1 MNTLI
6 MHATCRKDYVRREDG
21 VAKRW
26 DSTWGF
32 LIGEYETVSL
42 GNMVCLQAGS
52 YLLYAPP
59 HHKSQPLLQRR
70 VCTQHCSLALGRVFE
85 LHCC

>member
-26 DSTWGF
+26 DNTWGF

-52 YLLYAPP
+52 YLLLCTTTPQVTAPP
-59 HHKSQPLLQRR
+59 SEESVH
-70 VCTQHCSLALGRVFE
+70 TAL
-85 LHCC
+85 

>member
-21 VAKRW
+21 VATRW
-26 DSTWGF
+26 DNTWGF

-52 YLLYAPP
+52 YLLG
-59 HHKSQPLLQRR
+59 QLQLPVRER
-70 VCTQHCSLALGRVFE
+70 NGSSLID
-85 LHCC
+85 